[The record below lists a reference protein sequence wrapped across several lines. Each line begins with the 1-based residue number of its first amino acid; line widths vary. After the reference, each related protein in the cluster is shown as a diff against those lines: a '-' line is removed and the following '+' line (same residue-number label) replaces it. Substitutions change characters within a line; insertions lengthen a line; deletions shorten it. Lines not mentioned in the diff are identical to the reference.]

1 MARISTDTADNT
13 GSEVLFLGAV
23 VLAMSNLATVLA
35 GLVLVVS
42 QGTVERS
49 ELSKLVALE
58 FVLTFRN
65 RCSSLNN
72 VMNKLL
78 GLVDL
83 LFGISHDKT
92 VQVFFLVA
100 GVSGIR
106 PALAL
111 LDGALA
117 TNGNLG
123 TRISLH
129 LL

>member
-1 MARISTDTADNT
+1 MARVSTDTADNT

-65 RCSSLNN
+65 RCSL
-72 VMNKLL
+72 
-78 GLVDL
+78 
-83 LFGISHDKT
+83 
-92 VQVFFLVA
+92 
-100 GVSGIR
+100 
-106 PALAL
+106 
-111 LDGALA
+111 
-117 TNGNLG
+117 
-123 TRISLH
+123 
-129 LL
+129 